1 MWFERKQQQQEI
13 MNQMLLASTKCDEN
27 FGITFSQCEDSLTQH
42 CTNEEQNKKI
52 ALDVIPTRLY
62 ECERVS
68 ECECMQRC
76 GLNIFTIH

>member
-1 MWFERKQQQQEI
+1 MKCGNKNTREKTQKIDKLMWFERKQQQQEI

-52 ALDVIPTRLY
+52 ALDVIPKRLN
-62 ECERVS
+62 E
-68 ECECMQRC
+68 
-76 GLNIFTIH
+76 